1 MFGKNPMKN
10 KLLKRKFRAQ
20 AVKVLA
26 FRFSILLAA
35 LIAAFSLSLIFILR
49 FRIQVRQNR
58 ELINAS
64 NLIYDAMKIQDA
76 ESGEISFDFRYA
88 GKAEL
93 PYYITYTIYGG
104 ESGTVFATNDPFLPL
119 LPATKKRALRH
130 HEENYFSDG
139 DLNIL
144 YYAEK
149 FENYVADFEK
159 PSALSDSS
167 YRTFV
172 VETALNI
179 DTDESLLLVF
189 DLPKIMLIFLFPL
202 LILSYF
208 ASLLIAKRVMK
219 SVREMT
225 EKAMKISGT
234 DLESRLPLS
243 NRGDEFDALAQS
255 FNDLISRLQQDL
267 KREKQFT
274 SDVSHELGTPL
285 AVILGQANLIRR
297 WGKDEPVQFEKSLD
311 SLIAE
316 AKSMEDIINNLLAI
330 SRMENGRLKITKTQV
345 DVSSVFYRVAEN
357 TKSWAE
363 EADFEIHISEPYVSA
378 DESLLYEACTI
389 IVSNSVKFAG
399 GNARISLSS
408 FFEDGFIKIRIAD
421 NGSGFSSE
429 TLPHVFERFFRGD
442 EAHSRSAGGSGLGL
456 SIVKSIMN
464 VFEGEANASNGE
476 NGGAVVTLLFPFER
490 EKA

>member
-1 MFGKNPMKN
+1 MKN

-58 ELINAS
+58 ELINAL
-64 NLIYDAMKIQDA
+64 NLIYDAIKIQDA
-76 ESGEISFDFRYA
+76 KSGEISYDFRNA

-104 ESGTVFATNDPFLPL
+104 ENGTVFATNDPFLPL

-144 YYAEK
+144 YYAKE
-149 FENYVADFEK
+149 FENYSADFEK
-159 PSALSDSS
+159 PSALSALSDSS

-189 DLPKIMLIFLFPL
+189 DLPKIMLASLFPL
-202 LILSYF
+202 LLLSYF

-243 NRGDEFDALAQS
+243 GRGDEFDALAQS

-363 EADFEIHISEPYVSA
+363 EAVFEIHISEPYVSA

-408 FFEDGFIKIRIAD
+408 FSEDGFIKIRIAD
-421 NGSGFSSE
+421 NGPGFSSE

-476 NGGAVVTLLFPFER
+476 TGGAVVTLLFPLER